1 MWPIRWPRPRR
12 TKKSVSQLPG
22 FLLPHLIHP
31 GFSHY
36 EPARPVVEPNTA
48 RWHRASRRLKEESE
62 LSLDSIP
69 FSYPDLLLKWFLSF
83 CLCLRIKRAIELKQR
98 MVTSHIWEPWTPV
111 EGRLV
116 TTCCSSPFYSI
127 VNPTLQFLSA
137 KTPFILH
144 FERISLAHFVFL

>member
-1 MWPIRWPRPRR
+1 MWQIKWPRHRC
-12 TKKSVSQLPG
+12 TKTSVSQLLG
-22 FLLPHLIHP
+22 FLPPHLIHP

-36 EPARPVVEPNTA
+36 EPARPVVEPN
-48 RWHRASRRLKEESE
+48 RASRCLKEESE

-116 TTCCSSPFYSI
+116 TTCCSSPFYST

-137 KTPFILH
+137 KTLLILRV
-144 FERISLAHFVFL
+144 ERISLAHFVFL